1 MSFESF
7 MNSGMAGGE
16 NDVLAKRPYIA
27 TNGRYAGHAVVT
39 VNTGQMDEG
48 GNPVYAERP
57 INTNATLR
65 KDEWIDLEDQII
77 ESARERLVI
86 VDDLQSAGLTYNVGG
101 LGTIIS
107 EWEQGSEITDAEITM
122 DGETVNNKDRQ
133 AFGLK
138 GVPIPIIQKDF
149 TIGER
154 MLLASRQRGAS
165 LDVTTGAEAA
175 RAVARKSEKMVFF
188 GASIGATNSAGN
200 VYNIPGLTTFAD
212 RETYTISDWSDTTNV
227 TPQDIFTEILAMVQ
241 ALNVNQRA
249 YGPFNLY
256 IPGVYA
262 SRFREDFKANSDKTL
277 MERVQDEDSIA
288 RVRVSDV
295 LTDGNVIMQEMN
307 RRVID
312 LAVAA
317 DVTTVQ
323 WQSGSG
329 FTNNFKTYAAWA
341 PRLKSDYDGR
351 CGTCHGSTA

>member
-1 MSFESF
+1 MSFDTF
-7 MNSGMAGGE
+7 LNSGLAGGE
-16 NDVLAKRPYIA
+16 NSTLAMRPYIA
-27 TNGRYAGHAVVT
+27 TNGRHKGHAVVT
-39 VNTGQMDEG
+39 VNTGQMDES

-107 EWEQGSEITDAEITM
+107 EWETASEITDAEITM

-133 AFGLK
+133 AFGLN

-154 MLLASRQRGAS
+154 MLLASRQRGAA
-165 LDVTTGAEAA
+165 LDVTTGTEAA
-175 RAVARKSEKMVFF
+175 RSVARRSESMVFF
-188 GASIGATNSAGN
+188 GANIGASNSAGTS
-200 VYNIPGLTTFAD
+200 YSIPGLTTFAD
-212 RETYTISDWSDTTNV
+212 RETFTISDWSDTANV
-227 TPQDIFTEILAMVQ
+227 TPETIFSEILQMV
-241 ALNVNQRA
+241 AKMETEQRTF
-249 YGPFNLY
+249 GPFTVY
-256 IPGVYA
+256 IPGNYA
-262 SRFREDFKANSDKTL
+262 SRFREDFKDFSDKTL
-277 MERVQDEDSIA
+277 MERVTDEDVIS

-295 LTDGNVIMQEMN
+295 LTTGNVLMIEMN
-307 RRVID
+307 RRFVD

-329 FTNNFKTYAAWA
+329 FTNHFKTYAAWA

-351 CGTCHGSTA
+351 SGIMHAST